1 MKPMNERYKKLFES
15 VEIGPKTAKNR
26 FYQVPHAMG
35 AGNDMPNTRAAQRG
49 IKAEG
54 GWGVVNTGYCSIHP
68 SSDDRP
74 LPFARLWSEEDIA
87 SHVPMIEA
95 VHEHDALAGIEFFH
109 GGAYTAN
116 RHTRMPP
123 ISPSGIQQ
131 KVSELMDMHLTAPK
145 VMDKK
150 DIKDLIQWHLIAT
163 ERAIQAGFDIIYCYA
178 GMGFLPYHFLHPTFN
193 NRSDEY
199 GGSLENR
206 SRLMRELISEMK
218 EVARDRAAIAVRMST
233 DELLTFKSESS
244 ESEAHEFFEI
254 NGEFPDLWDIKMS
267 SWFKECP
274 SGRFAESGH
283 MEPYNSFVKK
293 LTSKPVVGVGW
304 FTSPDIMAKQIND
317 GILDFVGAAR
327 ASIADPFLPNKLK
340 EGREDDIRECIGCNI
355 CASCYNQGIPVR
367 CTQNPSMGEEWRRGW
382 HPEKIKSKSSDNSV
396 LVIGGGPAGLEA
408 TLSLARRGYSVA
420 IADSNKELG
429 GRINMES
436 KLPGMTSY
444 KRVVDYRVNQ
454 INQLNNVD
462 VFLDNTLSPDDVL
475 ELGFD
480 HVVTATGSTWQPSIM
495 DEKSAPV
502 LIDKTDTIIT
512 PEDVLNG
519 CELKSPVII
528 FDFDYYYMGGLMA
541 EYIKDLGHEVTIITP
556 FDKVSPWSFNS
567 NEIDEIQLRLLE
579 KDIRVFTQNRII
591 TVEDSSVKTIHK
603 VSHEETDIDRGSLVL
618 VGYRKQNDSLYSDL
632 NSRKADLSSSG
643 IKSLQNIG
651 DSNAPGAVV
660 HAVYAGH
667 LYANTF
673 DQEDTDTSDDFKLEY
688 PVIQ

>member
-1 MKPMNERYKKLFES
+1 MKLMNERYKILFES
-15 VEIGPKTAKNR
+15 VEIGPKVAKNR

-35 AGNDMPNTRAAQRG
+35 SGNDMPNTRAAQRG

-74 LPFARLWSEEDIA
+74 LPFARLWSEKDIA
-87 SHVPMIEA
+87 SHVPMVEA

-150 DIKDLIQWHLIAT
+150 DITDLIQWHVIAA

-193 NRSDEY
+193 NRNDEY

-218 EVARDRAAIAVRMST
+218 TVAGDRAAIAVRMST

-382 HPEKIKSKSSDNSV
+382 HPEKIKPKSSDNSV

-454 INQLNNVD
+454 INQLSNVD

-502 LIDKTDTIIT
+502 LIDKSDSIFT
-512 PEDVLNG
+512 PEDILNG

-567 NEIDEIQLRLLE
+567 NEIDEVQLRLLE
-579 KDIRVFTQNRII
+579 KNIKVITQCRIRKVK
-591 TVEDSSVKTIHK
+591 DSSVKLIHK

-618 VGYRKQNDSLYSDL
+618 VGYRKQNDSLFSDL
-632 NSRKADLSSSG
+632 NSREEDLKKSG

-660 HAVYAGH
+660 HAVFAGH

-673 DQEDTDTSDDFKLEY
+673 DQEDDCSDDNFKLEY

>member
-1 MKPMNERYKKLFES
+1 MNERYKILFES
-15 VEIGPKTAKNR
+15 VEIGPKVAKNR

-35 AGNDMPNTRAAQRG
+35 SGNDMPNTRAAQRG

-74 LPFARLWSEEDIA
+74 LPFARLWSEKDIA
-87 SHVPMIEA
+87 SHVPMVEA

-150 DIKDLIQWHLIAT
+150 DIKDLIQWHVIAA

-193 NRSDEY
+193 NRNDEY

-218 EVARDRAAIAVRMST
+218 EVAGDRAAIAVRMST

-382 HPEKIKSKSSDNSV
+382 HPEKIKPKSSDNSV

-454 INQLNNVD
+454 INQLSNVD

-480 HVVTATGSTWQPSIM
+480 HVVTATGSAWQTSIM

-502 LIDKTDTIIT
+502 LIDKTDTIFT
-512 PEDVLNG
+512 PENVLNG

-567 NEIDEIQLRLLE
+567 NEIDEIQLRLQE
-579 KDIRVFTQNRII
+579 KDIRVITQCRIKK
-591 TVEDSSVKTIHK
+591 VKDSSVKLIHK

-618 VGYRKQNDSLYSDL
+618 VGYRKQNDSLFSDL
-632 NSRKADLSSSG
+632 NSREEDLKTSG

-660 HAVYAGH
+660 HAVFAGH

-673 DQEDTDTSDDFKLEY
+673 DQEDNCSDDNFKLEY

>member
-206 SRLMRELISEMK
+206 SRLMRELITEMK
-218 EVARDRAAIAVRMST
+218 EVAGDRAAIAVRMST

-495 DEKSAPV
+495 DDKSAPV

>member
-15 VEIGPKTAKNR
+15 VEIGPKVAKNR

-74 LPFARLWSEEDIA
+74 LPFARLWSEEDIT

-218 EVARDRAAIAVRMST
+218 EVAGDRAAIAVRMST

-462 VFLDNTLSPDDVL
+462 VFLDNALSPDDVL

-579 KDIRVFTQNRII
+579 KDIKVFTQNRII

-618 VGYRKQNDSLYSDL
+618 VGYRKQNDSLYIDL
-632 NSRKADLSSSG
+632 NSREGDLSSSG

-673 DQEDTDTSDDFKLEY
+673 DQKDTDTYDDFKLEY

>member
-218 EVARDRAAIAVRMST
+218 EVAGDRAAIAVRMST

>member
-1 MKPMNERYKKLFES
+1 MNERYKILFES
-15 VEIGPKTAKNR
+15 VEIGPKVAKNR

-35 AGNDMPNTRAAQRG
+35 CGNDMPNTRAAQRG

-74 LPFARLWSEEDIA
+74 LPFARLWSEKDIA

-116 RHTRMPP
+116 RHSRMPP

-150 DIKDLIQWHLIAT
+150 DIKDLIQWHVIAT

-218 EVARDRAAIAVRMST
+218 EVAGDRAAIAVRMST

-382 HPEKIKSKSSDNSV
+382 HPEKIKPKSSDNSV

-454 INQLNNVD
+454 INQLSNVD

-480 HVVTATGSTWQPSIM
+480 HVVTATGSAWQPSIM

-502 LIDKTDTIIT
+502 LIDKTDTIFT
-512 PEDVLNG
+512 PENVLNG

-567 NEIDEIQLRLLE
+567 NEIDEIQLRLQE
-579 KDIRVFTQNRII
+579 KDIRVITQCRIKK
-591 TVEDSSVKTIHK
+591 VKDSSVKLIHK
-603 VSHEETDIDRGSLVL
+603 VSREETDIDRGSLVL
-618 VGYRKQNDSLYSDL
+618 VGYRKQNDSLFSDL
-632 NSRKADLSSSG
+632 NSREEDLKTSG

-660 HAVYAGH
+660 HAVFAGH

-673 DQEDTDTSDDFKLEY
+673 DQEDNCSDDNFKLEY

>member
-1 MKPMNERYKKLFES
+1 MKPMNERYRILFES
-15 VEIGPKTAKNR
+15 VEIGPKVAKNR

-35 AGNDMPNTRAAQRG
+35 SGNDMPNTRAAQRG

-74 LPFARLWSEEDIA
+74 LPFARLWSEKDIA
-87 SHVPMIEA
+87 SHVPMVEA

-150 DIKDLIQWHLIAT
+150 DIKDLIQWHVIAA

-193 NRSDEY
+193 NRNDEY

-218 EVARDRAAIAVRMST
+218 EVAGDRAAIAVRMST

-382 HPEKIKSKSSDNSV
+382 HPEKIKPKSSDNSV

-454 INQLNNVD
+454 INQLSNVD

-480 HVVTATGSTWQPSIM
+480 HVVTATGSAWQPSIM

-502 LIDKTDTIIT
+502 LIDKTDTIFT
-512 PEDVLNG
+512 PENVLNG

-528 FDFDYYYMGGLMA
+528 FDFDYYYMGGLIA
-541 EYIKDLGHEVTIITP
+541 EYIKDLGHEVTIMTP

-567 NEIDEIQLRLLE
+567 NEIDEIQLRLQE
-579 KDIRVFTQNRII
+579 KDIRVITQCRIKK
-591 TVEDSSVKTIHK
+591 VKDSSVKLIHK
-603 VSHEETDIDRGSLVL
+603 VSHEETGIDRGSLVL
-618 VGYRKQNDSLYSDL
+618 VGYRKQNDSLFSDL
-632 NSRKADLSSSG
+632 NSREEDLKKSG

-660 HAVYAGH
+660 HAVFAGH

-673 DQEDTDTSDDFKLEY
+673 DQEDNCSDDNFKLEY

>member
-1 MKPMNERYKKLFES
+1 MKQMNERYKILFEP
-15 VEIGPKTAKNR
+15 VDIGPKTAKNR

-54 GWGVVNTGYCSIHP
+54 GWSVINTGYCSIHP

-74 LPFARLWSEEDIA
+74 LPMARLWSEEDIA
-87 SHVPMIEA
+87 SHVPMVDA

-123 ISPSGIQQ
+123 MSPSGIQQ

-163 ERAIQAGFDIIYCYA
+163 ERAIKAGFDIIYCYA

-206 SRLMRELISEMK
+206 SRLMRELITEMK
-218 EVARDRAAIAVRMST
+218 EVAGDRAAIAVRMST

-274 SGRFAESGH
+274 SSRFAESGH

-367 CTQNPSMGEEWRRGW
+367 CTQNPSMGEEWRRDW
-382 HPEKIKSKSSDNSV
+382 HPEKIKSKSSDDSV
-396 LVIGGGPAGLEA
+396 LIIGGGPAGLEA

-420 IADSNKELG
+420 IADSEKELG

-480 HVVTATGSTWQPSIM
+480 HVVTATGSIWKPSIM

-502 LIDKTDTIIT
+502 LVDKTNTIFT

-519 CELKSPVII
+519 CELKSPVIV

-541 EYIKDLGHEVTIITP
+541 EFIKDLGHEVMIITP

-567 NEIDEIQLRLLE
+567 NEIDDIELRLLE
-579 KDIRVFTQNRII
+579 KDIRVLTQHRII
-591 TVEDSSVKTIHK
+591 TVEDSSVKTIQK
-603 VSHEETDIDRGSLVL
+603 VSHEENDIDRGSLVL
-618 VGYRKQNDSLYSDL
+618 VGFRKQNDSLYNEL
-632 NSRKADLSSSG
+632 NSSEAALKASG

-673 DQEDTDTSDDFKLEY
+673 DQVDTDTSDDFKLEY

>member
-1 MKPMNERYKKLFES
+1 MKPMNERYKILFES
-15 VEIGPKTAKNR
+15 VEIGPVTAKNR

-35 AGNDMPNTRAAQRG
+35 SGNDMPNTRAAQRG

-74 LPFARLWSEEDIA
+74 LPFARLWSEKDIA
-87 SHVPMIEA
+87 SHVPMVEA

-109 GGAYTAN
+109 GGAYAAN

-131 KVSELMDMHLTAPK
+131 KVGELMDMHLTAPK
-145 VMDKK
+145 VMDRK

-163 ERAIQAGFDIIYCYA
+163 ERAIKAGFDIIYCYA

-206 SRLMRELISEMK
+206 SRLMRELITEMK
-218 EVARDRAAIAVRMST
+218 TVAGDRAAIAVRMST
-233 DELLTFKSESS
+233 DELLTFASESS

-254 NGEFPDLWDIKMS
+254 NGELPDLWDIKMS

-304 FTSPDIMAKQIND
+304 FTSPDIMAKQINE

-382 HPEKIKSKSSDNSV
+382 HPERVKPKSSEDSI

-420 IADSNKELG
+420 IADSEKELG

-436 KLPGMTSY
+436 KLPGMSSY
-444 KRVVDYRVNQ
+444 KRVIDYRLNQ
-454 INQLNNVD
+454 INQLDNID
-462 VFLDNTLSPDDVL
+462 VYLDNTLSSDDVL

-480 HVVTATGSTWQPSIM
+480 HVVTATGSSWQPTIM

-502 LIDKTDTIIT
+502 FVTKTDTIFT
-512 PEDVLNG
+512 PEDILNG
-519 CELKSPVII
+519 CDLKSPVII
-528 FDFDYYYMGGLMA
+528 FDFDYYYMGGLLA
-541 EYIKDLGHEVTIITP
+541 EHIRDLGHEVTIITP
-556 FDKVSPWSFNS
+556 FEKVSPWSFNS
-567 NEIDEIQLRLLE
+567 NEIVEIQSRLME
-579 KDIRVFTQNRII
+579 KDIKVLTEHRILD
-591 TVEDSSVKTIHK
+591 VMDSSLKIINTAINK
-603 VSHEETDIDRGSLVL
+603 ESIIDRGSLVL
-618 VGYRKQNDSLYSDL
+618 VGYRAQNDSLYDSLISDEEAL
-632 NSRKADLSSSG
+632 KTSG
-643 IKSLQNIG
+643 IKSVQNIG

-660 HAVYAGH
+660 HAVFAGH

-673 DQEDTDTSDDFKLEY
+673 DQLNDPSNEDFKLEY

>member
-1 MKPMNERYKKLFES
+1 MNERYKILFES

-35 AGNDMPNTRAAQRG
+35 SGNDMPNTRAAQRG

-74 LPFARLWSEEDIA
+74 LPFARLWSEKDIA

-150 DIKDLIQWHLIAT
+150 DIKDLINWHLIAT

-206 SRLMRELISEMK
+206 SRLMRELITEMK
-218 EVARDRAAIAVRMST
+218 EVAGDRAAIAVRMST
-233 DELLTFKSESS
+233 DELLSFKSESS

-304 FTSPDIMAKQIND
+304 FTSPDIMARQIND

-382 HPEKIKSKSSDNSV
+382 HPEKIKPKTSDNSV

-454 INQLNNVD
+454 ISQLNNVE
-462 VFLDNTLSPDDVL
+462 VFLDNTLGPDDIL

-502 LIDKTDTIIT
+502 LIDKTDTIFT
-512 PEDVLNG
+512 PEDILNG

-541 EYIKDLGHEVTIITP
+541 EYIKDLGYEVTIITP

-567 NEIDEIQLRLLE
+567 NEIDEIQLSLLE
-579 KDIRVFTQNRII
+579 KNIRVLTQHRIME
-591 TVEDSSVKTIHK
+591 VEDSSVKTIHK
-603 VSHEETDIDRGSLVL
+603 VSREETDIDRGSLVL

-632 NSRKADLSSSG
+632 NSREEDLKASG

-673 DQEDTDTSDDFKLEY
+673 DQKDNDSDDDFKLEY

>member
-1 MKPMNERYKKLFES
+1 MNERYKILFEPID
-15 VEIGPKTAKNR
+15 IGPKTAKNR

-35 AGNDMPNTRAAQRG
+35 SGNDMPNTRAAQRG

-54 GWGVVNTGYCSIHP
+54 GWSVVNTGYCSIHP

-74 LPFARLWSEEDIA
+74 LPMARLWSEKDVA
-87 SHVPMIEA
+87 SHVPMVEA

-109 GGAYTAN
+109 GGAYAAN
-116 RHTRMPP
+116 RHTRIPP
-123 ISPSGIQQ
+123 MSPSGIQQ

-193 NRSDEY
+193 KRTDEY

-206 SRLMRELISEMK
+206 SRLMRELITEMK
-218 EVARDRAAIAVRMST
+218 TVAGDRAAIAVRMST
-233 DELLTFKSESS
+233 DELLNFKSESS
-244 ESEAHEFFEI
+244 QSEAHEFFEI
-254 NGEFPDLWDIKMS
+254 NGELPDLWDIKMS

-274 SGRFAESGH
+274 SGRFAEPGH
-283 MEPYNSFVKK
+283 MEPYNGFVKK

-327 ASIADPFLPNKLK
+327 ASIADPFLPNKIK

-382 HPEKIKSKSSDNSV
+382 HPEKVKPKSSDNSV

-420 IADSNKELG
+420 IADSEKELG
-429 GRINMES
+429 GRINKEA
-436 KLPGMTSY
+436 KLPGMSSY
-444 KRVVDYRVNQ
+444 KRVIDYRVSQ
-454 INQLNNVD
+454 INQLENVD
-462 VFLDNTLSPDDVL
+462 VYLDNTMARDDVL

-495 DEKSAPV
+495 DEKSAPI
-502 LIDKTDTIIT
+502 LITKTDSIFT
-512 PEDVLNG
+512 PEDVLEG
-519 CELKSPVII
+519 CELQSPVII
-528 FDFDYYYMGGLMA
+528 FDFDYYYMGGLIA
-541 EYIKDLGHEVTIITP
+541 EYIKGLGHEVTIITP
-556 FDKVSPWSFNS
+556 FEKVSPWSFNS
-567 NEIDEIQLRLLE
+567 NEVSEIESRLLD
-579 KDIRVFTQNRII
+579 KDIKVLTKHRINDI
-591 TVEDSSVKTIHK
+591 GESSIEIIHQVTNKKTD
-603 VSHEETDIDRGSLVL
+603 VDRGSLVL
-618 VGYRKQNDSLYSDL
+618 VGHRKQSDSLYTLLTSDEDAL
-632 NSRKADLSSSG
+632 KASG
-643 IKSLQNIG
+643 IKSVQNIG

-660 HAVYAGH
+660 HATYAGH

-673 DQEDTDTSDDFKLEY
+673 DQEDGASSNDFKLEY

>member
-1 MKPMNERYKKLFES
+1 MKQMNERYKILFEP
-15 VEIGPKTAKNR
+15 VEIGPKVAKNR

-35 AGNDMPNTRAAQRG
+35 AGNDMPNTRAAKRG

-218 EVARDRAAIAVRMST
+218 EVAGDRAAIAVRMST

-541 EYIKDLGHEVTIITP
+541 EYIKDLGHKVTIITP

>member
-1 MKPMNERYKKLFES
+1 MNERYKILFEPID
-15 VEIGPKTAKNR
+15 IGPKTAKNR

-35 AGNDMPNTRAAQRG
+35 SGNDMPNTRAAQRG

-54 GWGVVNTGYCSIHP
+54 GWSVVNTGYCSIHP

-74 LPFARLWSEEDIA
+74 LPMARLWSEKDIA
-87 SHVPMIEA
+87 SHVPMVEA

-109 GGAYTAN
+109 GGAYAAN
-116 RHTRMPP
+116 RHTRIPP
-123 ISPSGIQQ
+123 MSPSGIQQ

-193 NRSDEY
+193 KRTDEY

-206 SRLMRELISEMK
+206 SRLMRELITEMK
-218 EVARDRAAIAVRMST
+218 TVAGDRAAIAVRMST
-233 DELLTFKSESS
+233 DELLNFKSESS
-244 ESEAHEFFEI
+244 QSEAHEFFEI
-254 NGEFPDLWDIKMS
+254 NGELPDLWDIKMS

-274 SGRFAESGH
+274 SGRFAEPGH
-283 MEPYNSFVKK
+283 MEPYNGFVKK

-327 ASIADPFLPNKLK
+327 ASIADPFLPNKIK

-382 HPEKIKSKSSDNSV
+382 HPEKVKPKSSDNSV

-420 IADSNKELG
+420 IADSEKELG
-429 GRINMES
+429 GRINKEA
-436 KLPGMTSY
+436 KLPGMSSY
-444 KRVVDYRVNQ
+444 KRVIDYRVSQ
-454 INQLNNVD
+454 INQLENVD
-462 VFLDNTLSPDDVL
+462 VYLDNTMARDDVL

-495 DEKSAPV
+495 DEKSAPI
-502 LIDKTDTIIT
+502 LITKTDSIFT
-512 PEDVLNG
+512 PEDVLEG
-519 CELKSPVII
+519 CELQSPVII
-528 FDFDYYYMGGLMA
+528 FDFDYYYMGGLIA
-541 EYIKDLGHEVTIITP
+541 EYIKGLGHEVTIITP
-556 FDKVSPWSFNS
+556 FEKVSPWSFNS
-567 NEIDEIQLRLLE
+567 NEVSEIQSRLLD
-579 KDIRVFTQNRII
+579 KDIKVLTEHRII
-591 TVEDSSVKTIHK
+591 DIGESSIGIIHQVTNKKTD
-603 VSHEETDIDRGSLVL
+603 VDRGSLVL
-618 VGYRKQNDSLYSDL
+618 VGHRKQSDTLYTQLTSDEDAL
-632 NSRKADLSSSG
+632 KASG
-643 IKSLQNIG
+643 IKSVQNIG

-660 HAVYAGH
+660 HATYAGH

-673 DQEDTDTSDDFKLEY
+673 DQEDGASSNDFKLEY

>member
-1 MKPMNERYKKLFES
+1 MNERYKILFES

-35 AGNDMPNTRAAQRG
+35 SGNDMPNTRAAQRG

-74 LPFARLWSEEDIA
+74 LPFARLWSEKDIA

-116 RHTRMPP
+116 RHSRMPP

-150 DIKDLIQWHLIAT
+150 DIKDLINWHLIAT

-206 SRLMRELISEMK
+206 SRLMRELITEMK
-218 EVARDRAAIAVRMST
+218 EVAGDRAAIAVRMST
-233 DELLTFKSESS
+233 DELLSFKSESS

-254 NGEFPDLWDIKMS
+254 NGEYPDLWDIKMS

-304 FTSPDIMAKQIND
+304 FTSPDIMARQIND

-382 HPEKIKSKSSDNSV
+382 HPEKIKPKSSDNSV

-454 INQLNNVD
+454 ISQLNNVE
-462 VFLDNTLSPDDVL
+462 VFLDNTLGPDDIL

-502 LIDKTDTIIT
+502 LIDKTDTIFT
-512 PEDVLNG
+512 PEDILNG

-541 EYIKDLGHEVTIITP
+541 EYIKDLGYEVTIITP

-567 NEIDEIQLRLLE
+567 NEIDEIQLSLLE
-579 KDIRVFTQNRII
+579 KNIRVLTQHRIME
-591 TVEDSSVKTIHK
+591 VEDSSVKAIHK

-632 NSRKADLSSSG
+632 NSREEDLKASG

-673 DQEDTDTSDDFKLEY
+673 DQKDNDSDDDFKLEY

>member
-1 MKPMNERYKKLFES
+1 MNERYKILFES
-15 VEIGPKTAKNR
+15 VEIGPKVAKNR

-35 AGNDMPNTRAAQRG
+35 SGNDMPNTRAAQRG

-74 LPFARLWSEEDIA
+74 LPFARLWSEKDIE

-116 RHTRMPP
+116 RHSRMPP

-150 DIKDLIQWHLIAT
+150 DIKDLIQWHVIAT

-193 NRSDEY
+193 NRNDEY
-199 GGSLENR
+199 GGSLETR

-218 EVARDRAAIAVRMST
+218 EVAGDRAAIAVRMST

-382 HPEKIKSKSSDNSV
+382 HPEKIKPKSSDNSV

-454 INQLNNVD
+454 INQLSNVD

-480 HVVTATGSTWQPSIM
+480 HVVTATGSAWQPSIM

-502 LIDKTDTIIT
+502 LIDKTDTIFT
-512 PEDVLNG
+512 PENVLNG

-567 NEIDEIQLRLLE
+567 NEIDEIQLRLQE
-579 KDIRVFTQNRII
+579 KDIRVITQYRIKK
-591 TVEDSSVKTIHK
+591 VKDSSVKLIHK

-618 VGYRKQNDSLYSDL
+618 VGYRKQNDSLFSDL
-632 NSRKADLSSSG
+632 NSREEDLKTSG

-660 HAVYAGH
+660 HAVFAGH

-673 DQEDTDTSDDFKLEY
+673 DQEDNCSDDNFKLEY

>member
-1 MKPMNERYKKLFES
+1 MNERYKILFES
-15 VEIGPKTAKNR
+15 VEIGPKVAKNR

-35 AGNDMPNTRAAQRG
+35 SGNDMPNTRAAQRG

-74 LPFARLWSEEDIA
+74 LPFARLWSEKDIA
-87 SHVPMIEA
+87 SHVPMVEA

-109 GGAYTAN
+109 GGAYAAN

-131 KVSELMDMHLTAPK
+131 KVGELMDMHLTAPK

-163 ERAIQAGFDIIYCYA
+163 ERAIKAGFDIIYCYA

-193 NRSDEY
+193 NRNDEY

-218 EVARDRAAIAVRMST
+218 EVAGDRAAIAVRMST

-382 HPEKIKSKSSDNSV
+382 HPEKIKPKSSDNSV

-454 INQLNNVD
+454 INQLSNVD

-480 HVVTATGSTWQPSIM
+480 HVVTATGSAWQPSIM

-502 LIDKTDTIIT
+502 LIDKTDTIFT
-512 PEDVLNG
+512 PENVLNG

-567 NEIDEIQLRLLE
+567 NEIDEIQLRLQE
-579 KDIRVFTQNRII
+579 KDIRVITQCRIKK
-591 TVEDSSVKTIHK
+591 VKDSSVKLIHK

-618 VGYRKQNDSLYSDL
+618 VGYRKQNDSLFSDL
-632 NSRKADLSSSG
+632 NSREEDLKTSG
-643 IKSLQNIG
+643 IKSVQNIG

-660 HAVYAGH
+660 HAVFAGH

-673 DQEDTDTSDDFKLEY
+673 DQLNDPSNEDFKLEY

>member
-1 MKPMNERYKKLFES
+1 MNERYKILFES

-35 AGNDMPNTRAAQRG
+35 SGNDMPNTRAAQRG

-74 LPFARLWSEEDIA
+74 LPFARLWSEKDIA

-116 RHTRMPP
+116 RHSRMPP

-206 SRLMRELISEMK
+206 SRLMRELITEMK
-218 EVARDRAAIAVRMST
+218 EVAGDRAAIAVRMST

-254 NGEFPDLWDIKMS
+254 NGEYPDLWDIKMS

-304 FTSPDIMAKQIND
+304 FTSPDIMARQIND

-382 HPEKIKSKSSDNSV
+382 HPEKIKPKSSDNSV

-454 INQLNNVD
+454 ISQLNNVE

-502 LIDKTDTIIT
+502 LIDKTDTIFT
-512 PEDVLNG
+512 PEDILNG

-541 EYIKDLGHEVTIITP
+541 EYIKDLGYEVTIITP

-567 NEIDEIQLRLLE
+567 NEIDEIQLSLLE
-579 KDIRVFTQNRII
+579 KNIRVLTQHRIME
-591 TVEDSSVKTIHK
+591 VEDSSVKTIHK
-603 VSHEETDIDRGSLVL
+603 VSREETDIDRGSLVL

-632 NSRKADLSSSG
+632 NSREEDLKASG

-673 DQEDTDTSDDFKLEY
+673 DQKDNDSDDDFKLEY

>member
-1 MKPMNERYKKLFES
+1 MKQMNERYKILFEP
-15 VEIGPKTAKNR
+15 VDIGPKTAKNR

-54 GWGVVNTGYCSIHP
+54 GWSVINTGYCSIHP

-74 LPFARLWSEEDIA
+74 LPMARLWSEEDIA
-87 SHVPMIEA
+87 SHVPMVDA

-123 ISPSGIQQ
+123 MSPSGIQQ

-163 ERAIQAGFDIIYCYA
+163 ERAIKAGFDIIYCYA

-206 SRLMRELISEMK
+206 SRLMRELITEMK
-218 EVARDRAAIAVRMST
+218 EVAGDRAAIAVRMST

-274 SGRFAESGH
+274 SSRFAESGH

-367 CTQNPSMGEEWRRGW
+367 CTQNPSMGEEWRRDW
-382 HPEKIKSKSSDNSV
+382 HPEKIKSKSSDDSV
-396 LVIGGGPAGLEA
+396 LIIGGGPAGLEA

-420 IADSNKELG
+420 IADSEKELG

-480 HVVTATGSTWQPSIM
+480 HVVTATGSIWKPSIM
-495 DEKSAPV
+495 DEKSAPALV
-502 LIDKTDTIIT
+502 DKTDTIFT

-519 CELKSPVII
+519 CELKSPVIV

-541 EYIKDLGHEVTIITP
+541 EFIKDLGHEVMIITP

-567 NEIDEIQLRLLE
+567 NEIDDIELRLLE
-579 KDIRVFTQNRII
+579 KDIRVLTQHRI
-591 TVEDSSVKTIHK
+591 TSVEDSSVKTIQK
-603 VSHEETDIDRGSLVL
+603 VSHEENDIDRGSLVL
-618 VGYRKQNDSLYSDL
+618 VGFRKQNDSLYNQL
-632 NSRKADLSSSG
+632 NSSEAALKASG

>member
-1 MKPMNERYKKLFES
+1 MNERYKILFES
-15 VEIGPKTAKNR
+15 VEIGPKVAKNR

-35 AGNDMPNTRAAQRG
+35 SGNDMPNTRAAQRG

-74 LPFARLWSEEDIA
+74 LPFARLWSEKDIE

-116 RHTRMPP
+116 RHSRMPP

-131 KVSELMDMHLTAPK
+131 KVNELMDMHLTAPK

-150 DIKDLIQWHLIAT
+150 DIKDLIQWHVIAT

-193 NRSDEY
+193 NRNDEY

-218 EVARDRAAIAVRMST
+218 EVAGDRAAIAVRMST

-382 HPEKIKSKSSDNSV
+382 HPEKIKPKSSDNSV

-454 INQLNNVD
+454 INQLSNVD

-480 HVVTATGSTWQPSIM
+480 HVVTATGSAWQPSIM

-502 LIDKTDTIIT
+502 LIDKTDTIFT
-512 PEDVLNG
+512 PENVLNG

-567 NEIDEIQLRLLE
+567 NEIDEIQLRLQE
-579 KDIRVFTQNRII
+579 KDIRVITQCRIKK
-591 TVEDSSVKTIHK
+591 VKDSSVKLIHK

-618 VGYRKQNDSLYSDL
+618 VGYRKQNDSLFSDL
-632 NSRKADLSSSG
+632 NSREEDLKTSG

-660 HAVYAGH
+660 HAVFAGH

-673 DQEDTDTSDDFKLEY
+673 DQEDNCSDDNFKLEY

>member
-1 MKPMNERYKKLFES
+1 MKPMNERYKILFES
-15 VEIGPKTAKNR
+15 VEIGPKVAKNR

-35 AGNDMPNTRAAQRG
+35 SGNDMPNTRAAQRG

-74 LPFARLWSEEDIA
+74 LPFARLWSEKDIA
-87 SHVPMIEA
+87 SHVPMVEA

-150 DIKDLIQWHLIAT
+150 DIKDLIQWHVIAT

-218 EVARDRAAIAVRMST
+218 EVAGDRAAIAVRMST

-382 HPEKIKSKSSDNSV
+382 HPEKIKPKSSDNSV

-454 INQLNNVD
+454 INQLSNVD

-480 HVVTATGSTWQPSIM
+480 HVVTATGSAWQPSIM

-502 LIDKTDTIIT
+502 LIDKTDTIFT

-567 NEIDEIQLRLLE
+567 NEIDEIQLRLQE
-579 KDIRVFTQNRII
+579 KDIRVITQCRIKK
-591 TVEDSSVKTIHK
+591 VKDSSVKLIHK

-618 VGYRKQNDSLYSDL
+618 VGYRKQNDSLFSDL
-632 NSRKADLSSSG
+632 NSREEDLKTSG

-660 HAVYAGH
+660 HAVFAGH

-673 DQEDTDTSDDFKLEY
+673 DQEDNCSDDNFKLEY

>member
-1 MKPMNERYKKLFES
+1 MNERYKILFES
-15 VEIGPKTAKNR
+15 VEIGPKVAKNR

-35 AGNDMPNTRAAQRG
+35 SGNDMPNTRAAQRG

-74 LPFARLWSEEDIA
+74 LPFARLWSEKDIA
-87 SHVPMIEA
+87 SHVPMVEA

-109 GGAYTAN
+109 GGAYAAN

-131 KVSELMDMHLTAPK
+131 KVGELMDMHLTAPK

-163 ERAIQAGFDIIYCYA
+163 ERAIKAGFDIIYCYA

-206 SRLMRELISEMK
+206 SRLMRELITEMK
-218 EVARDRAAIAVRMST
+218 TVAGDRAAIAVRMST
-233 DELLTFKSESS
+233 DELLTFSSESS

-254 NGEFPDLWDIKMS
+254 NGELPDLWDIKMS

-304 FTSPDIMAKQIND
+304 FTSPDVMAKQINE

-382 HPEKIKSKSSDNSV
+382 HPERIKPKSSEDTI

-420 IADSNKELG
+420 IADSEKELG

-436 KLPGMTSY
+436 KLPGMSSY
-444 KRVVDYRVNQ
+444 KRVTDYRLNQ
-454 INQLNNVD
+454 INQLDNIEVY
-462 VFLDNTLSPDDVL
+462 LDNTLSSDDVL

-480 HVVTATGSTWQPSIM
+480 HVVTATGSSWQPTIM

-502 LIDKTDTIIT
+502 FVTKTDTIFT
-512 PEDVLNG
+512 PEDILNG
-519 CELKSPVII
+519 CDLKSPVII
-528 FDFDYYYMGGLMA
+528 FDFDYYYMGGLLA
-541 EYIKDLGHEVTIITP
+541 EHIRDLGHEVTIITP
-556 FDKVSPWSFNS
+556 FEKVSPWSFNS
-567 NEIDEIQLRLLE
+567 NEIVEIQSRLIE
-579 KDIRVFTQNRII
+579 KDIRVHTEHRII
-591 TVEDSSVKTIHK
+591 DVMDSSLKLINK
-603 VSHEETDIDRGSLVL
+603 VNNKESSIDRGSLVL
-618 VGYRKQNDSLYSDL
+618 VGYRAQNDSLYDSLISDEEAL
-632 NSRKADLSSSG
+632 KTSG
-643 IKSLQNIG
+643 IKSVQNIG

-660 HAVYAGH
+660 HAVFAGH

-673 DQEDTDTSDDFKLEY
+673 DQLNDPSNEDFKLEY

>member
-1 MKPMNERYKKLFES
+1 MNERYKILFES

-35 AGNDMPNTRAAQRG
+35 SGNDMPNTRAAQRG

-74 LPFARLWSEEDIA
+74 LPFARLWSEKDIA

-116 RHTRMPP
+116 RHSRMPP

-206 SRLMRELISEMK
+206 SRLMRELITEMK
-218 EVARDRAAIAVRMST
+218 EVAGDRAAIAVRMST
-233 DELLTFKSESS
+233 DELLSFKSESS

-304 FTSPDIMAKQIND
+304 FTSPDIMARQIND

-355 CASCYNQGIPVR
+355 CAACYNQGIPVR

-382 HPEKIKSKSSDNSV
+382 HPEKIKPKSSDNSV

-454 INQLNNVD
+454 ISQLNNVE
-462 VFLDNTLSPDDVL
+462 VFLDNTLGPDDIL

-502 LIDKTDTIIT
+502 LIDKTDTIFT
-512 PEDVLNG
+512 PEDILNG

-541 EYIKDLGHEVTIITP
+541 EYIKDLGYEVTIITP

-567 NEIDEIQLRLLE
+567 NEIDEIQLSLLE
-579 KDIRVFTQNRII
+579 KNIRVLTQHRIME
-591 TVEDSSVKTIHK
+591 VEDSSVKTIHK
-603 VSHEETDIDRGSLVL
+603 VSREETDIDRGSLVL

-632 NSRKADLSSSG
+632 NSREEDLKASG

-660 HAVYAGH
+660 HAVFAGH

-673 DQEDTDTSDDFKLEY
+673 DQKDNHSDDDFKLEY

>member
-1 MKPMNERYKKLFES
+1 MNERYKILFES
-15 VEIGPKTAKNR
+15 VEIGPKVAKNR

-35 AGNDMPNTRAAQRG
+35 SGNDMPNTRAAQRG

-74 LPFARLWSEEDIA
+74 LPFARLWSEKDIA
-87 SHVPMIEA
+87 SHVPMVEA

-150 DIKDLIQWHLIAT
+150 DIKDLIQWHVIAA

-193 NRSDEY
+193 NRNDEY

-218 EVARDRAAIAVRMST
+218 EVAGDRAAIAVRMST

-382 HPEKIKSKSSDNSV
+382 HPEKIKPQSSDNSV

-454 INQLNNVD
+454 INQLSNVD

-480 HVVTATGSTWQPSIM
+480 HVVTATGSAWQPSIM

-502 LIDKTDTIIT
+502 LIDKSDSIFT
-512 PEDVLNG
+512 PEDILNG

-567 NEIDEIQLRLLE
+567 NEIDEVQLRLLE
-579 KDIRVFTQNRII
+579 KNIKVITQCRIRKVK
-591 TVEDSSVKTIHK
+591 DSSLKLIHK
-603 VSHEETDIDRGSLVL
+603 VSHKETDIDRGSLVL
-618 VGYRKQNDSLYSDL
+618 VGYRKQNDSLFSDL
-632 NSRKADLSSSG
+632 NSREEDLKTSG

-660 HAVYAGH
+660 HAVFAGH

-673 DQEDTDTSDDFKLEY
+673 DQEDNCSDDNFKLEY

>member
-1 MKPMNERYKKLFES
+1 MNERYKILFES
-15 VEIGPKTAKNR
+15 VEIGPKVAKNR

-35 AGNDMPNTRAAQRG
+35 SGNDMPNTRAAQRG

-74 LPFARLWSEEDIA
+74 LPFARLWSEKDIA
-87 SHVPMIEA
+87 SHVPMVEA

-150 DIKDLIQWHLIAT
+150 DIKDLIQWHVIAA

-193 NRSDEY
+193 NRNDEY

-218 EVARDRAAIAVRMST
+218 EVAGDRAAIAVRMST
-233 DELLTFKSESS
+233 DELLTFESESS

-382 HPEKIKSKSSDNSV
+382 HPEKIKPKSSDNSV

-454 INQLNNVD
+454 INQLSNVD

-480 HVVTATGSTWQPSIM
+480 HVVTATGSAWQPSIM

-502 LIDKTDTIIT
+502 LIDKTDTIFT
-512 PEDVLNG
+512 PENVLNG

-567 NEIDEIQLRLLE
+567 NEIDEIQLRLQE
-579 KDIRVFTQNRII
+579 KDIRVITQCRIKK
-591 TVEDSSVKTIHK
+591 VKDSSVKLIHK

-618 VGYRKQNDSLYSDL
+618 VGYRKQNDSLFSDL
-632 NSRKADLSSSG
+632 NSREEDLKTSG

-660 HAVYAGH
+660 HAVFAGH

-673 DQEDTDTSDDFKLEY
+673 DQEDNCSDDNFKLEY

>member
-1 MKPMNERYKKLFES
+1 M
-15 VEIGPKTAKNR
+15 
-26 FYQVPHAMG
+26 
-35 AGNDMPNTRAAQRG
+35 
-49 IKAEG
+49 
-54 GWGVVNTGYCSIHP
+54 
-68 SSDDRP
+68 
-74 LPFARLWSEEDIA
+74 
-87 SHVPMIEA
+87 
-95 VHEHDALAGIEFFH
+95 
-109 GGAYTAN
+109 
-116 RHTRMPP
+116 
-123 ISPSGIQQ
+123 
-131 KVSELMDMHLTAPK
+131 
-145 VMDKK
+145 
-150 DIKDLIQWHLIAT
+150 IAT

-206 SRLMRELISEMK
+206 SRLMRELITEMK
-218 EVARDRAAIAVRMST
+218 TVAGDRAAIAVRMST
-233 DELLTFKSESS
+233 DELLTFASESS

-304 FTSPDIMAKQIND
+304 FTSPDIMAKQINE

-382 HPEKIKSKSSDNSV
+382 HPEKIKPMSSEDSI

-420 IADSNKELG
+420 IADSEKELG

-436 KLPGMTSY
+436 KLPGMSSY
-444 KRVVDYRVNQ
+444 KRVTDYRLNQ
-454 INQLNNVD
+454 INQLDNVE
-462 VFLDNTLSPDDVL
+462 VYLDNTLSSDDVL

-480 HVVTATGSTWQPSIM
+480 HVVTATGSTWQPTIM

-502 LIDKTDTIIT
+502 FVAKTDTIFT
-512 PEDVLNG
+512 PEDILNG
-519 CELKSPVII
+519 SKLRSPVII
-528 FDFDYYYMGGLMA
+528 FDFDYYYMGGLLA
-541 EYIKDLGHEVTIITP
+541 EYIRDLGHEVTIITP
-556 FDKVSPWSFNS
+556 FEKVSPWSFNS
-567 NEIDEIQLRLLE
+567 NEIVEIQLRLME
-579 KDIRVFTQNRII
+579 KGISVQTEHRII
-591 TVEDSSVKTIHK
+591 DVTDSSLKIVNKISNK
-603 VSHEETDIDRGSLVL
+603 EADIQRGSLVL
-618 VGYRKQNDSLYSDL
+618 VGYREQNDSLY
-632 NSRKADLSSSG
+632 NSLKSNENALKSSG
-643 IKSLQNIG
+643 IQTIQNIG

-673 DQEDTDTSDDFKLEY
+673 DQKDDSSNDNFKLEY

>member
-1 MKPMNERYKKLFES
+1 MNERYKILFEPID
-15 VEIGPKTAKNR
+15 IGPKTAKNR

-35 AGNDMPNTRAAQRG
+35 SGNDMPNTRAAQRG

-54 GWGVVNTGYCSIHP
+54 GWSVVNTGYCSIHP

-74 LPFARLWSEEDIA
+74 LPMARLWSEKDVA
-87 SHVPMIEA
+87 SHVPMVEA

-109 GGAYTAN
+109 GGAYAAN
-116 RHTRMPP
+116 RHTRIPP
-123 ISPSGIQQ
+123 MSPSGIQQ

-193 NRSDEY
+193 KRADEY

-206 SRLMRELISEMK
+206 SRLMRELITEMK
-218 EVARDRAAIAVRMST
+218 SVAGDRAAIAVRMST
-233 DELLTFKSESS
+233 DELLNFKSESS
-244 ESEAHEFFEI
+244 QSEAHEFFEI
-254 NGEFPDLWDIKMS
+254 NGELPDLWDIKMS

-274 SGRFAESGH
+274 SGRFAEPGH
-283 MEPYNSFVKK
+283 MEPYNGFVKK

-327 ASIADPFLPNKLK
+327 ASIADPFLPNKIK

-382 HPEKIKSKSSDNSV
+382 HPEKVKPKSSDNSV

-420 IADSNKELG
+420 IADSEKELG
-429 GRINMES
+429 GRINKEA
-436 KLPGMTSY
+436 KLPGMSSY
-444 KRVVDYRVNQ
+444 KRVIDYRVSQ
-454 INQLNNVD
+454 INQLENVD
-462 VFLDNTLSPDDVL
+462 VYLDNSMARDDVL

-495 DEKSAPV
+495 DDKSAPI
-502 LIDKTDTIIT
+502 LITKTDSIFT
-512 PEDVLNG
+512 PEDVLEG
-519 CELKSPVII
+519 CELQSPVII
-528 FDFDYYYMGGLMA
+528 FDFDYYYMGGLIA
-541 EYIKDLGHEVTIITP
+541 EYIKGLGHEVTIITP
-556 FDKVSPWSFNS
+556 FEKVSPWSFNS
-567 NEIDEIQLRLLE
+567 NEVSEIESRLLD
-579 KDIRVFTQNRII
+579 KDIKVLTKHRINDI
-591 TVEDSSVKTIHK
+591 GESSIKIIHQVTNKKTD
-603 VSHEETDIDRGSLVL
+603 VDRGSLVL
-618 VGYRKQNDSLYSDL
+618 VGHRKQSDTLYTQLTSDEDAL
-632 NSRKADLSSSG
+632 KASG
-643 IKSLQNIG
+643 IKSVQNIG
-651 DSNAPGAVV
+651 DSNAPGAIV
-660 HAVYAGH
+660 HATYAGH

-673 DQEDTDTSDDFKLEY
+673 DQEDGASCSDFKLEY

>member
-1 MKPMNERYKKLFES
+1 MNERYKILFES

-35 AGNDMPNTRAAQRG
+35 SGNDMPNTRAAQRG

-74 LPFARLWSEEDIA
+74 LPFARLWSEKDIA

-206 SRLMRELISEMK
+206 SRLMRELITEMK
-218 EVARDRAAIAVRMST
+218 EVAGDRAAIAVRMST

-254 NGEFPDLWDIKMS
+254 NGEYPDLWDIKMS

-304 FTSPDIMAKQIND
+304 FTSPDIMARQIND

-382 HPEKIKSKSSDNSV
+382 HPEKIKPKSSDNSV

-454 INQLNNVD
+454 ISQLNNVE
-462 VFLDNTLSPDDVL
+462 VFLDNTLGPDDIL

-502 LIDKTDTIIT
+502 LIDKTDTIFT
-512 PEDVLNG
+512 PEDILNG

-541 EYIKDLGHEVTIITP
+541 EYIKDLGYEVTIITP

-567 NEIDEIQLRLLE
+567 NEIDEIQLSLLE
-579 KDIRVFTQNRII
+579 KNIRVLTQHRIME
-591 TVEDSSVKTIHK
+591 VEDSSVKTIHK
-603 VSHEETDIDRGSLVL
+603 VSREETDIDRGSLVL

-632 NSRKADLSSSG
+632 NSREEDLKASG

-673 DQEDTDTSDDFKLEY
+673 DQKDNDSDDDFKLEY

>member
-1 MKPMNERYKKLFES
+1 MNERYKILFES
-15 VEIGPKTAKNR
+15 VEIGPKVAKNR

-35 AGNDMPNTRAAQRG
+35 SGNDMPNTRAAQRG

-74 LPFARLWSEEDIA
+74 LPFARLWSEKDIA
-87 SHVPMIEA
+87 SHVPMVEA

-150 DIKDLIQWHLIAT
+150 DIKDLIQWHVIAA

-193 NRSDEY
+193 NRNDEY

-218 EVARDRAAIAVRMST
+218 EVAGDRAAIAVRMST

-382 HPEKIKSKSSDNSV
+382 HPEKIKPKSSDNSV

-454 INQLNNVD
+454 INQLSNVD

-480 HVVTATGSTWQPSIM
+480 HVVTATGSAWQPSIM

-502 LIDKTDTIIT
+502 LIDKTDTIFT
-512 PEDVLNG
+512 PENVLNG

-567 NEIDEIQLRLLE
+567 NEIDEIQLRLQE
-579 KDIRVFTQNRII
+579 KDIRVITQCRIKK
-591 TVEDSSVKTIHK
+591 VKDSSVKLIHK

-618 VGYRKQNDSLYSDL
+618 VGYRKQNDSLFSDL
-632 NSRKADLSSSG
+632 NSREEDLKKSG

-660 HAVYAGH
+660 HAVFAGH

-673 DQEDTDTSDDFKLEY
+673 DQEDNCSDDNFKLEY

>member
-1 MKPMNERYKKLFES
+1 MKPMNERYKILFES
-15 VEIGPKTAKNR
+15 VEIGPKVAKNR

-35 AGNDMPNTRAAQRG
+35 SGNDMPNTRAAQRG

-74 LPFARLWSEEDIA
+74 LPFARLWSEKDIA
-87 SHVPMIEA
+87 SHVPMVEA

-150 DIKDLIQWHLIAT
+150 DIKDLIQWHVIAT

-193 NRSDEY
+193 NRNDEY

-218 EVARDRAAIAVRMST
+218 EVAGDRAAIAVRMST

-382 HPEKIKSKSSDNSV
+382 HPEKIKPKSSDNSV

-454 INQLNNVD
+454 INQLSNVD

-480 HVVTATGSTWQPSIM
+480 HVVTATGSAWQPSIM

-502 LIDKTDTIIT
+502 LIDKTDTIFT
-512 PEDVLNG
+512 PENVLNG

-567 NEIDEIQLRLLE
+567 NEIDEIQLRLQE
-579 KDIRVFTQNRII
+579 KDIRVITQCRIKK
-591 TVEDSSVKTIHK
+591 VKDSSVKLIHK

-618 VGYRKQNDSLYSDL
+618 VGYRKQNDSLFSDL
-632 NSRKADLSSSG
+632 NSREEDLKTSG

-660 HAVYAGH
+660 HAVFAGH

-673 DQEDTDTSDDFKLEY
+673 DQEDNCSDDNFKLEY

>member
-1 MKPMNERYKKLFES
+1 MKQMNERYKILFEP
-15 VEIGPKTAKNR
+15 VDIGPKTAKNR

-54 GWGVVNTGYCSIHP
+54 GWSVINTGYCSIHP

-74 LPFARLWSEEDIA
+74 LPMARLWSEEDIA
-87 SHVPMIEA
+87 SHVPMVDA

-123 ISPSGIQQ
+123 MSPSGIQQ

-163 ERAIQAGFDIIYCYA
+163 ERAIKAGFDIIYCYA

-206 SRLMRELISEMK
+206 SRLMRELITEMK
-218 EVARDRAAIAVRMST
+218 EVAGDRAAIAVRMST

-274 SGRFAESGH
+274 SSRFAESGH

-367 CTQNPSMGEEWRRGW
+367 CTQNPSMGEEWRRDW
-382 HPEKIKSKSSDNSV
+382 HPEKIKSKSSDDSV
-396 LVIGGGPAGLEA
+396 LIIGGGPAGLEA

-420 IADSNKELG
+420 IADSKKELG

-436 KLPGMTSY
+436 QLPGMTSY

-480 HVVTATGSTWQPSIM
+480 HVVTATGSIWKPSIM

-502 LIDKTDTIIT
+502 LVDKTDTIFT

-519 CELKSPVII
+519 CELKSPVIV

-541 EYIKDLGHEVTIITP
+541 EFIKDLGHEVMIITP

-567 NEIDEIQLRLLE
+567 NEIDDIELRLLE
-579 KDIRVFTQNRII
+579 KDIRVLTQHRII
-591 TVEDSSVKTIHK
+591 TVEDSSVKTIQK
-603 VSHEETDIDRGSLVL
+603 VSHEENDIDRGSLVL
-618 VGYRKQNDSLYSDL
+618 VGFRKQNDSLYNQL
-632 NSRKADLSSSG
+632 NSSEAAMKASG

-673 DQEDTDTSDDFKLEY
+673 DQVDTDTSDDFKLEY

>member
-1 MKPMNERYKKLFES
+1 MNERYKILFEPID
-15 VEIGPKTAKNR
+15 IGPKTAKNR

-35 AGNDMPNTRAAQRG
+35 SGNDMPNTRAAQRG

-54 GWGVVNTGYCSIHP
+54 GWSVVNTGYCSIHP

-74 LPFARLWSEEDIA
+74 LPMARLWSEKDVA
-87 SHVPMIEA
+87 SHVPMVEA

-109 GGAYTAN
+109 GGAYAAN
-116 RHTRMPP
+116 RHTRIPP
-123 ISPSGIQQ
+123 MSPSGIQQ

-193 NRSDEY
+193 KRTDEY

-206 SRLMRELISEMK
+206 SRLMRELITEMK
-218 EVARDRAAIAVRMST
+218 TVAGDRAAIAVRMST
-233 DELLTFKSESS
+233 DELLNFKSESS
-244 ESEAHEFFEI
+244 QSEAHEFFEI
-254 NGEFPDLWDIKMS
+254 NGELPDLWDIKMS

-274 SGRFAESGH
+274 SGRFAEPGH
-283 MEPYNSFVKK
+283 MEPYNGFVKK

-327 ASIADPFLPNKLK
+327 ASIADPFLPNKIK

-382 HPEKIKSKSSDNSV
+382 HPEKVKPKSSDNSV

-420 IADSNKELG
+420 IADSEKELG
-429 GRINMES
+429 GRINKEA
-436 KLPGMTSY
+436 KLPGMSSY
-444 KRVVDYRVNQ
+444 KRVIDYRVSQ
-454 INQLNNVD
+454 INQLENVD
-462 VFLDNTLSPDDVL
+462 VYLDNTMARDDVL

-495 DEKSAPV
+495 DEKSAPI
-502 LIDKTDTIIT
+502 LITKTDSIFT
-512 PEDVLNG
+512 PEDVLEG
-519 CELKSPVII
+519 CELQSPVII
-528 FDFDYYYMGGLMA
+528 FDFDYYYMGGLIA
-541 EYIKDLGHEVTIITP
+541 EYIKGLGHEVTIITP
-556 FDKVSPWSFNS
+556 FEKVSPWSFNS
-567 NEIDEIQLRLLE
+567 NEVSEIESRLLDKDIKVLTKHRINDIDESSIE
-579 KDIRVFTQNRII
+579 II
-591 TVEDSSVKTIHK
+591 HQVTNKKTD
-603 VSHEETDIDRGSLVL
+603 VDRGSLVL
-618 VGYRKQNDSLYSDL
+618 VGHRKQSDSLYTLLTSDEDAL
-632 NSRKADLSSSG
+632 KASG
-643 IKSLQNIG
+643 IKSVQNIG

-660 HAVYAGH
+660 HATYAGH

-673 DQEDTDTSDDFKLEY
+673 DQEDGASGNDFKLEY

>member
-1 MKPMNERYKKLFES
+1 MKPMNERYKILFES
-15 VEIGPKTAKNR
+15 VEIGPKVAKNR

-35 AGNDMPNTRAAQRG
+35 SGNDMPNTRAAQRG

-74 LPFARLWSEEDIA
+74 LPFARLWSEKDIA

-150 DIKDLIQWHLIAT
+150 DIKDLIQWHVIAT

-193 NRSDEY
+193 NRNDEY

-218 EVARDRAAIAVRMST
+218 EVAGDRAAIAVRMST

-382 HPEKIKSKSSDNSV
+382 HPEKIKPKSSDNSV

-454 INQLNNVD
+454 INQLSNVD

-480 HVVTATGSTWQPSIM
+480 HVVTATGSAWQPSIM

-502 LIDKTDTIIT
+502 LIDKTDTIFT
-512 PEDVLNG
+512 PENVLNG

-541 EYIKDLGHEVTIITP
+541 EYIKDLGHEVTIMTP

-567 NEIDEIQLRLLE
+567 NEIDEIQLRLQE
-579 KDIRVFTQNRII
+579 KDIRVITQCRIKK
-591 TVEDSSVKTIHK
+591 VKDSSVKLIHK

-618 VGYRKQNDSLYSDL
+618 VGYRKQNDSLFSDL
-632 NSRKADLSSSG
+632 NSREEDLKTSG

-660 HAVYAGH
+660 HAVFAGH

-673 DQEDTDTSDDFKLEY
+673 DQEDNCSDDNFKLEY

>member
-1 MKPMNERYKKLFES
+1 MKPMNERYKILFES

-35 AGNDMPNTRAAQRG
+35 SGNDMPNTRAAQRG

-74 LPFARLWSEEDIA
+74 LPFARLWSEKDIA
-87 SHVPMIEA
+87 SHVPMVEA

-109 GGAYTAN
+109 GGAYAAN

-131 KVSELMDMHLTAPK
+131 KVGELMDMHLTAPK

-163 ERAIQAGFDIIYCYA
+163 ERAIKAGFDIIYCYA

-206 SRLMRELISEMK
+206 SRLMRELITEMK
-218 EVARDRAAIAVRMST
+218 TVAGDRAAIAVRMST
-233 DELLTFKSESS
+233 DELLTFASESS

-254 NGEFPDLWDIKMS
+254 NGELPDLWDIKMS

-304 FTSPDIMAKQIND
+304 FTSPDIMAKQINE

-382 HPEKIKSKSSDNSV
+382 HPERIKPKTSEDSI
-396 LVIGGGPAGLEA
+396 LIIGGGPAGLEA

-420 IADSNKELG
+420 IADSKKELG

-436 KLPGMTSY
+436 KLPGMSSY
-444 KRVVDYRVNQ
+444 KRVTDYRLNQ
-454 INQLNNVD
+454 INQLDNIEVY
-462 VFLDNTLSPDDVL
+462 LDNTLSSDDVL

-480 HVVTATGSTWQPSIM
+480 HVVTATGSSWQPTIM

-502 LIDKTDTIIT
+502 FVTKTDTIFT
-512 PEDVLNG
+512 PEDILNG
-519 CELKSPVII
+519 CDLKSPVII
-528 FDFDYYYMGGLMA
+528 FDFDYYYMGGLLA
-541 EYIKDLGHEVTIITP
+541 EHIRDLGHEVTIITP
-556 FDKVSPWSFNS
+556 FEKISPWSFNS
-567 NEIDEIQLRLLE
+567 NEIVEIQSRLME
-579 KDIRVFTQNRII
+579 KDIRVLTEHRII
-591 TVEDSSVKTIHK
+591 DVMDSSLKLINK
-603 VSHEETDIDRGSLVL
+603 VNNKESSIDRGSLVL
-618 VGYRKQNDSLYSDL
+618 VGYRAQNDSLYDSLISDEEAL
-632 NSRKADLSSSG
+632 KTSG
-643 IKSLQNIG
+643 IKSVQNIG

-660 HAVYAGH
+660 HAVFAGH

-673 DQEDTDTSDDFKLEY
+673 DQLNDPSNEDFKLEY